1 MGSLAYGRLIALNFF
16 DGRDATTGWA
26 NARVFNDLPN
36 TWFAADVDSD
46 SSTRS
51 NASTGTKFLQLQLRL
66 RRNQDQIYAFY
77 KDSLATGWT
86 QIGPALNLAADLQDV
101 PIKFGVRIKKEWKTF
116 HEFDVKVLKIAGE
129 EAAAT
134 DTTTV
139 ST

>member
-1 MGSLAYGRLIALNFF
+1 MGKCKGLQR
-16 DGRDATTGWA
+16 
-26 NARVFNDLPN
+26 
-36 TWFAADVDSD
+36 FAQHVVRSRCRPD

-66 RRNQDQIYAFY
+66 RRNENQIYAFY

-86 QIGPALNLAADLQDV
+86 QIGPALNLAADVQDV
-101 PIKFGVRIKKEWKTF
+101 PIKFGVRIKKEWKTL